1 MDEGPCAGDGGV
13 AITWSVA
20 VIGAGTAGTATA
32 LFLGA
37 AGHDVTL
44 YEKVPQPGPV
54 GAGIVLQP
62 TGQAVLARLRL
73 LDRIVAR
80 GGRIDRLL
88 ARTAGGRVLV
98 DLQYQPQLPDA
109 FGLGVHRGLLFS
121 VLYAEAVTHPKV
133 TVRTGV
139 DVRELVE
146 GDDERMYLRD
156 EHGKRIGPHD
166 LVVVADGSRSAL
178 RRHAPGVV
186 DVRPY
191 EWGALWTIVPDP
203 GATYTDAAELF
214 QVVEGTERMLG
225 MLPCGLGP
233 EGQGSTPL
241 VTVYWSLRGDD
252 IDAFRRRGLADFRE
266 QVLRYDPRAEP
277 VLAHITDVEQM
288 LWADYRHVVL
298 TPCHGS
304 RVVFIGDAA
313 HAMSPQLGQGTNLAL
328 CDAAVLS
335 DALSVERSIEAS
347 LFAFARARRRH
358 VGYYQWATRMLTP
371 FFQSD
376 VVALG
381 WLRDAFMPVFGRVP
395 WFWRRMCA
403 SMVGNQTGVL
413 SAPVPVPRLVTGPS

>member
-1 MDEGPCAGDGGV
+1 M
-13 AITWSVA
+13 TWSVA
-20 VIGAGTAGTATA
+20 VIGAGTAGTAAA
-32 LFLGA
+32 LFLGE

-44 YEKVPQPGPV
+44 YEKVPDPGPV

-62 TGQAVLARLRL
+62 TGQAVLARLGLRE
-73 LDRIVAR
+73 RVVAR

-88 ARTAGGRVLV
+88 ARTASGRTLV
-98 DLQYQPQLPDA
+98 DLPYQPQLPDA
-109 FGLGVHRGLLFS
+109 FGLGVHRGLLSS
-121 VLYAEAVTHPKV
+121 VLHADAVAHPRL

-146 GDDERMYLRD
+146 GDDERVWLRD
-156 EHGKRIGPHD
+156 ERGQRLGPHD
-166 LVVVADGSRSAL
+166 LVVVADGARSTL

-203 GATYTDAAELF
+203 GATYTDACELF
-214 QVVEGTERMLG
+214 QVVEGTQRMLG
-225 MLPCGLGP
+225 LLPCGLGP

-252 IDAFRRRGLADFRE
+252 IEGFRRRGLTAFRDE
-266 QVLRYDPRAEP
+266 VFRYDPRAEP
-277 VLAHITDVEQM
+277 VLEHITDVEQL
-288 LWADYRHVVL
+288 LWAEYRHVVM
-298 TPCHGS
+298 TPCYGQ

-328 CDAAVLS
+328 CDAAVLA
-335 DALSVERSIEAS
+335 DALSVTRPIEAS
-347 LFAFARARRRH
+347 LFAFDRARRRH

-381 WLRDAFMPVFGRVP
+381 WLRDLGMPLFGKLP

-403 SMVGNQTGVL
+403 SMVGNQAGVL
-413 SAPVPVPRLVTGPS
+413 SAPVPVERLVTGPS